1 LIVVPWTIQLSFER
15 NICTINP
22 CFNYGEYGSV
32 QTSKTW
38 RFINFTFIRSF
49 RNSFPSIN
57 VVYGRGREVAAPI
70 MKSGKVAV
78 LALIETVHQQSPC
91 KTNTLT
97 KNRLRLIL
105 GLEAKILQ

>member
-1 LIVVPWTIQLSFER
+1 LLY
-15 NICTINP
+15 
-22 CFNYGEYGSV
+22 YGYGSV

-49 RNSFPSIN
+49 RNSFPSGVIN

-78 LALIETVHQQSPC
+78 LALIG
-91 KTNTLT
+91 NTSAIALQDQHLT
-97 KNRLRLIL
+97 K
-105 GLEAKILQ
+105 

>member
-1 LIVVPWTIQLSFER
+1 MLWSAVVLLSCAVPWTIQLSFER

-49 RNSFPSIN
+49 WNSPSELLMLFM
-57 VVYGRGREVAAPI
+57 VEVEVAAPI

-78 LALIETVHQQSPC
+78 LA
-91 KTNTLT
+91 
-97 KNRLRLIL
+97 
-105 GLEAKILQ
+105 